1 MGVSSK
7 KGVIRMENNK
17 LEGAQ
22 EALKDFLNEHP
33 ELKHYQ
39 AEIERRMS
47 KAPTFAARMDILQ
60 FMMAERLNTLK
71 GAFSELRGHVLKMK
85 DSLQAVLDETDW
97 NG

>member
-7 KGVIRMENNK
+7 KGGVQMENDK
-17 LEGAQ
+17 LRESQ
-22 EALKDFLNEHP
+22 EALVNFLNKHP
-33 ELKHYQ
+33 ELKEYQ
-39 AEIERRMS
+39 VEIERRMS

>member
-1 MGVSSK
+1 
-7 KGVIRMENNK
+7 MENNSLK
-17 LEGAQ
+17 KAQ
-22 EALKDFLNEHP
+22 EALEDFLGEHP
-33 ELKHYQ
+33 ELKEYQ